1 MGGLIQEFKDFLIK
15 QNALALAV
23 GVIIGAATGKVV
35 SGIVDDVIMPIIGV
49 ILPGGDW
56 REAQFS
62 LTAHNAIKYGDLIG
76 RLVDFVIIAAVVFAI
91 VKAIVRPAGAAPT
104 KTCPFC
110 KETIPEA
117 ATKCRACTSNV

>member
-15 QNALALAV
+15 QNAMALELC
-23 GVIIGAATGKVV
+23 VIILCATGKVV
-35 SGIVDDVIMPIIGV
+35 SGSVDDVIMPIIGV
-49 ILPGGDW
+49 ALPGGEW

-76 RLVDFVIIAAVVFAI
+76 RLIDFVIIAAVVFAI
-91 VKAIVRPAGAAPT
+91 VKAIVRPAAPAPT

-110 KETIPEA
+110 KE
-117 ATKCRACTSNV
+117 S